1 MVAESCSAGGA
12 RTCATIPADL
22 ITIAEAAKLA
32 NNTHRSTVRRWIAKG
47 KLRAYAI
54 AGARWRVSRADVI
67 ALIELRAPGERV
79 DGSAPAPPPPA
90 SKDEPPAQQSTW
102 VDEVLKKHRV
112 RK

>member
-12 RTCATIPADL
+12 RTLSIPDDL
-22 ITIAEAAKLA
+22 ITVAEAARLA

-54 AGARWRVSRADVI
+54 AGARWRVSRADVVV
-67 ALIELRAPGERV
+67 LIELRAPGERV

-90 SKDEPPAQQSTW
+90 SKDEPPAQHSTW